1 MTSANPWRI
10 QTPKTNSAQAYERLR
25 RAIIEGEFKT
35 GERLTEAAVAEL
47 LGVSRTPVREA
58 FARLTKDGL
67 VRNTKGAGIEVVDP
81 RQEFVDIYYI
91 REMIEGCAAR
101 LAAMRAS
108 AEQIARIEALAQASR
123 DTDPADVEARATLN
137 TQFHLTIS
145 AAANAPRL
153 DRLISDYRELFA
165 SPHILKAYSPSET
178 RKAVDDHAHI
188 AEAIAQ
194 RDPDGAEKAMRDHL
208 RGAYAML
215 LKASDEDAAEAAAGR
230 RRTKRKPG

>member
-1 MTSANPWRI
+1 MTSANLWRI
-10 QTPKTNSAQAYERLR
+10 QAPKTNSAQAYERLR

-108 AEQIARIEALAQASR
+108 AEQVARIVELARASR

-137 TQFHLTIS
+137 TEFHLTIS

-178 RKAVDDHAHI
+178 RKAVDDHAQI
-188 AEAIAQ
+188 ADAIAQ

-208 RGAYAML
+208 RSAYAML
-215 LKASDEDAAEAAAGR
+215 LKASDEAEEGPGR
-230 RRTKRKPG
+230 RRGKRKP

>member
-1 MTSANPWRI
+1 MTSANLWRI
-10 QTPKTNSAQAYERLR
+10 QAPKTNSAQAYERLR

-108 AEQIARIEALAQASR
+108 AEQVARIVELARASR

-137 TQFHLTIS
+137 TEFHLTIS

-178 RKAVDDHAHI
+178 RKAVDDHAQI
-188 AEAIAQ
+188 ADAIAQ

-208 RGAYAML
+208 RSAYAML
-215 LKASDEDAAEAAAGR
+215 LKASDDGEEGPGR
-230 RRTKRKPG
+230 RRGKRKP